1 MAASTQCV
9 FLGLKD
15 EPVEG
20 GTTSW
25 LMNKVGGVPDWT
37 TSALKS
43 LPELI
48 CPLCS
53 KRLLLAL
60 QIYSPLDKCDWYHR
74 TIYVFCCIN
83 PSCWNKQESWKV
95 IRSQE
100 CSARAEESSSCS
112 AAKPPM
118 STDWL
123 VGQDDWDD
131 DSWGDESPH
140 HQAHSNN
147 SSQNLEACLG
157 SITVTSPTVAS
168 NALPSSEEAS
178 NDSEMEEEI
187 PVQAESL
194 ESNRALEA
202 MSALKSSEGERKA
215 LLRDLQQVSSFK
227 SFHIAVV
234 EESTLP
240 GETPADIRARKLLQD
255 YEAGEGNVFRMPG
268 KGQGST
274 AYAQETYEKPQY
286 SDTTFHRFHKR
297 LQCCPQQLIRFCWEG
312 EPLFI
317 AEPSP
322 SWQPGKCESCGARR
336 CFELQAMPALIQSL
350 EVEGITQLQVQA
362 AGRMATLGS
371 RRRHLFSQIQM
382 PHSGTSL
389 YDMWQ

>member
-297 LQCCPQQLIRFCWEG
+297 LQCCPQQLISPASVKAVEQGAALSCKPCQLSSRAWKWK
-312 EPLFI
+312 
-317 AEPSP
+317 ASP
-322 SWQPGKCESCGARR
+322 SCKAHQW
-336 CFELQAMPALIQSL
+336 SL
-350 EVEGITQLQVQA
+350 ELCCSIHAVQA